1 MNMGKECDMK
11 VQVLDQSGKP
21 VEEISIPEDVFNYPV
36 KEHLVYETVVNY
48 LANQRQGTASTKT
61 RAEVSGGGRKP
72 WRQKGTG
79 RARAGSNRSPL
90 WRHGGTTFGPRPRD
104 YSYEIPKKA
113 RKNAL
118 KPALAA
124 KLAENLLLVV
134 NEINISQPKTKEAA
148 SWLKNMNID
157 AALIV
162 DSKENNNLFLA
173 VRNIPEVKVVE
184 GEKLNTYDVLRYKWL
199 VFSQQAFN
207 SLVERLK

>member
-1 MNMGKECDMK
+1 MNKECAMK

-118 KPALAA
+118 KSALAA

-157 AALIV
+157 SALIV

>member
-1 MNMGKECDMK
+1 MNKECAMK

-21 VEEISIPEDVFNYPV
+21 VEEMSIPEEVFNYPV

-90 WRHGGTTFGPRPRD
+90 WRHGGTTFGPKPRD
-104 YSYEIPKKA
+104 YSYELPKKA

-118 KPALAA
+118 KSALAA

-148 SWLKNMNID
+148 AWLKNMKID
-157 AALIV
+157 SALIV

-173 VRNIPEVKVVE
+173 VRNIPEVKAVE

>member
-1 MNMGKECDMK
+1 MNKECAMK

-21 VEEISIPEDVFNYPV
+21 VEEMIVPEEVFNYPV
-36 KEHLVYETVVNY
+36 KSHLVYETVVNY

-90 WRHGGTTFGPRPRD
+90 WRHGGTTFGPKPRD
-104 YSYEIPKKA
+104 YSYELPRKA
-113 RKNAL
+113 KKNAL
-118 KPALAA
+118 KSALAA
-124 KLAENLLLVV
+124 KLADNLLLVV
-134 NEINISQPKTKEAA
+134 SEISISQPKTKEAVA
-148 SWLKNMNID
+148 WLKNMKID
-157 AALIV
+157 SALII

-173 VRNIPEVKVVE
+173 VRNIPKIKAVE